1 MAKIAV
7 FVDFKLKPGSFERFF
22 DLMKTHA
29 AASRQ
34 EPGCLQFD
42 MTTPLEGDNRLLLY
56 ELYEDRAAFD
66 YHASTE
72 RINKHRAETK
82 ELIAEAQLTLCELSD
97 SDRQSI

>member
-7 FVDFKLKPGSFERFF
+7 FVDFKIKPGSFERFSE
-22 DLMKTHA
+22 LMKTHA

-42 MTTPLEGDNRLLLY
+42 IAMPLEGSNRLMLY

-72 RINKHRAETK
+72 RIKKHREATK
-82 ELIAEAQLTLCELSD
+82 ALLIEAQLTLCELSD
-97 SDRQSI
+97 SGNYSV

>member
-22 DLMKTHA
+22 ELMKTHA

-42 MTTPLEGDNRLLLY
+42 MTTPLEGANRLMLY

-72 RINKHRAETK
+72 RIKKHREATK
-82 ELIAEAQLTLCELSD
+82 DLITEAQLTLGELRD
-97 SDRQSI
+97 SGNYSV